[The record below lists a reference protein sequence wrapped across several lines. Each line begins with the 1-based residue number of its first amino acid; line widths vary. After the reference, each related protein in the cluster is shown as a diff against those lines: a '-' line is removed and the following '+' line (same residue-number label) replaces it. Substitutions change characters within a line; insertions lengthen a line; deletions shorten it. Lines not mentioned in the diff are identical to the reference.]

1 MPFEGLRRLA
11 AVTRASLAAERA
23 RPPAPKRHRDDVEF
37 LPASIEVME
46 TPASP
51 TARVMF
57 WSLTAFLALGLAWS
71 FIGELDVVAV
81 AEGKTVPAGKTKVIQ
96 PLETGVVRAIH
107 VHDGKAVKTGDPL
120 IELDPTA
127 TGADVRRLIND
138 LVAAQAEAARLD
150 AAMYPEKPLAH
161 FKAPPGV
168 PAGLVAMNRTLLLSQ
183 TDEHVSRLAALDA
196 EYERRMAENRVVEAN
211 IVKNEK
217 ALPLLRERME
227 ARNTLAEKG
236 YGSRLLALE
245 LQQQMV
251 EMENEQK
258 SLRHRREE
266 TQAGLLALR
275 KQRRQAESEYA
286 RTVMAQRTEAERK
299 IVSIEEDLLKAE
311 QRQGLQTLVAPID
324 GVVQQLAI
332 HTLGGVV
339 TPAQAVMAIVPGEA
353 TIEAEAMVLNRD
365 IGFVAPGQEAEVKL
379 ETFLFTKYGTL
390 PGRVISVSR
399 DAVEHQKLGL
409 VYPARV
415 ALERS
420 FIDVEGRRMELGA
433 GMSLTAEIKTDRRRM
448 IDYVLSPITRYRHE
462 SLRER

>member
-1 MPFEGLRRLA
+1 MLFEGFRRLV
-11 AVTRASLAAERA
+11 AVTRASLASERA
-23 RPPAPKRHRDDVEF
+23 MPVAQKRHRDDIEF

-46 TPASP
+46 MPASP

-57 WSLTAFLALGLAWS
+57 WGLTALLVIGLLWS

-107 VHDGKAVKTGDPL
+107 VQDGKAVKAGDLL

-127 TGADVRRLIND
+127 TGADVRRLINE
-138 LVAAQAEAARLD
+138 LVAARAEAARLD
-150 AAMYPEKPLAH
+150 AAMYPAKPLAH
-161 FKAPPGV
+161 FKVPPGV
-168 PAGLVAMNRTLLLSQ
+168 PAGLVAMNRTLLMSQ
-183 TDEHVSRLAALDA
+183 TDEHQSHLAALDA
-196 EYERRMAENRVVEAN
+196 EHDRRLAESRAVEATVTK
-211 IVKNEK
+211 IEK
-217 ALPLLRERME
+217 ALPLLRERMD

-251 EMENEQK
+251 EMENELK

-266 TQAGLLALR
+266 AQAGLQALR

-286 RTVMAQRTEAERK
+286 RTVMAQRTEAYRK
-299 IVSIEEDLLKAE
+299 IVGSEEDLLQAE
-311 QRQGLQTLVAPID
+311 QLTELKKLVAPID
-324 GVVQQLAI
+324 GVVQQLAV

-353 TIEAEAMVLNRD
+353 TIEVEAMVLNRD
-365 IGFVAPGQEAEVKL
+365 IGFVAPGQEVEVKL